1 MLDKHKRFEAMVHG
15 LSSSLYRYAY
25 WLCRDRAT
33 AEDLVQETYMR
44 AWRYLDGLRD
54 EKKAKSWLMTTVR
67 REYARQLGR
76 NQVATT
82 DMEPDLI
89 PGPRDVSEAD
99 PERSHLRAALSALPE
114 KYREPLVLQVLG
126 GYSGAEIAGMLGLRP
141 ATVMTRLFRARQK
154 MRQLLEADTP
164 NGVRVSNL

>member
-25 WLCRDRAT
+25 WLCRDRTT
-33 AEDLVQETYMR
+33 AEDLVQETFMR

-76 NQVATT
+76 NRLVTAEL
-82 DMEPDLI
+82 EPDTT
-89 PGPRDVSEAD
+89 PGSQDVSEAD
-99 PERSHLRAALSALPE
+99 PERSTCAQPC
-114 KYREPLVLQVLG
+114 
-126 GYSGAEIAGMLGLRP
+126 RP
-141 ATVMTRLFRARQK
+141 SPRSTANRSCCRCWAATVAPRLPRCWTCSRP
-154 MRQLLEADTP
+154 R
-164 NGVRVSNL
+164 S